1 MKSRSCCFYL
11 LIAAVCI
18 LLASCA
24 GLAPPRAGEDDAF
37 YFVQIT
43 DTHFG
48 ARGYLENIEKTVDR
62 INDLPQDIA
71 FVVHTGDIMN
81 DNITAWI

>member
-1 MKSRSCCFYL
+1 MKNRSRCIYL

-18 LLASCA
+18 FLGSCA
-24 GLAPPRAGEDDAF
+24 GRIPPRAGEGDAF

-48 ARGYLENIEKTVDR
+48 ARGYLENIEKR
-62 INDLPQDIA
+62 LPGSTIYPR
-71 FVVHTGDIMN
+71 TSPSLYTPGIS
-81 DNITAWI
+81 